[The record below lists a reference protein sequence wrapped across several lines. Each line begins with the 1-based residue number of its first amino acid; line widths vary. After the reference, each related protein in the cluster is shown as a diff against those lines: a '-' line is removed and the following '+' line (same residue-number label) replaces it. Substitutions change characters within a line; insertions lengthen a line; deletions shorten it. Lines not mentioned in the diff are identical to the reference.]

1 MARQSH
7 KQDGV
12 GGVMARLLSP
22 YGHRQGAR
30 RATVADRRARWCDG
44 ATTLA
49 LWPPPGGASR
59 RGTVA
64 DRRARWRDG
73 ATTLALWPPPGG
85 ASLRVTVTD
94 RRARWRD
101 GATTLALWPPPG
113 GRSGHS
119 GLMGKAQ
126 C

>member
-7 KQDGV
+7 KQGGV

-22 YGHRQGAR
+22 YGHRQGAPR
-30 RATVADRRARWCDG
+30 FGSQWPIGMPAGVMARLLSPYGHHQGAPRFGAQWPRGVLAGVSARLNSPYGHRQRALRVTVADRRARWC
-44 ATTLA
+44 
-49 LWPPPGGASR
+49 
-59 RGTVA
+59 
-64 DRRARWRDG
+64 
-73 ATTLALWPPPGG
+73 
-85 ASLRVTVTD
+85 
-94 RRARWRD
+94 D